1 MDVEGHMNKFFS
13 IGRGNSPT
21 VNNTPSLFSL
31 CIITQMSEK
40 HAFHSNYMFPAGCT
54 SFGAVLLFPLLNTFL
69 VLLRRFW

>member
-40 HAFHSNYMFPAGCT
+40 HAFHSN
-54 SFGAVLLFPLLNTFL
+54 
-69 VLLRRFW
+69 